1 MKGLVLSGGTGT
13 RLRPLTYTG
22 AKQLVPLAN
31 KPVLFYVLDDLVH
44 AGITDIG
51 IVIGDTGDQIRA
63 AVGSGEAFGC
73 RITYIQ
79 QDRPGGLAHAVRTAR
94 PFLGDERFVMYLGDN
109 FIQGGI
115 RRYVE
120 DFHSSEAAA
129 HLLLY
134 RVPNPQDFGVAEIR
148 DGVIVR
154 LEEKPKEP
162 RSDLAL
168 VGIYLFDHTIHDAT
182 ERISPSW
189 RGELEITDAIQA
201 VLTAGHTVRPHV
213 LDGWW
218 IDTGKMEDMLD
229 ANRLVLLD
237 MRRRIDGTVSSD
249 STLQGHVIV
258 EQGATVV
265 SSTLRGPLIIGSG
278 ARIENSYIGPFSA
291 IGSDCV
297 VRESEIEHTIVMER
311 SCVLDVPH
319 RIEDS
324 LIGRDVTIS
333 RSPSRPR
340 AYKLMLGDHSK
351 VGLL

>member
-1 MKGLVLSGGTGT
+1 MKGLVLSGGKGT

-31 KPVLFYVLDDLVH
+31 KPVLFYVIEDLVA

-51 IVIGDTGDQIRA
+51 IVVGDTGEQIRA
-63 AVGSGEAFGC
+63 AVGTGDRFDCE
-73 RITYIQ
+73 ITYIQ

-94 PFLGDERFVMYLGDN
+94 PFLGDDRFAMYLGDN

-115 RRYVE
+115 RRFVE
-120 DFHSSEAAA
+120 DFTASDAAA
-129 HLLLY
+129 HVLLY
-134 RVPNPQDFGVAEIR
+134 PVSNPSDFGVAQVENGRI
-148 DGVIVR
+148 IS
-154 LEEKPKEP
+154 LEEKPQHPK
-162 RSDLAL
+162 SDLAL
-168 VGIYLFDHTIHDAT
+168 VGIYLFDSRIHAAT
-182 ERISPSW
+182 DSISPSW
-189 RGELEITDAIQA
+189 RGELEITDAIRA
-201 VLTAGHTVRPHV
+201 LLESGDRVEPHV

-229 ANRLVLLD
+229 ANRLVLLEL
-237 MRRRIDGTVSSD
+237 RRRIDGIVSPD

-258 EQGATVV
+258 ERGACIVN
-265 SSTLRGPLIIGSG
+265 STLRGPLIIGEN

-291 IGSDCV
+291 IGAECV
-297 VRESEIEHTIVMER
+297 VNESEIEHTIVMER
-311 SCVLDVPH
+311 SRILDVPH

-324 LIGRDVTIS
+324 LIGRDVTITK
-333 RSPSRPR
+333 SPSRPR